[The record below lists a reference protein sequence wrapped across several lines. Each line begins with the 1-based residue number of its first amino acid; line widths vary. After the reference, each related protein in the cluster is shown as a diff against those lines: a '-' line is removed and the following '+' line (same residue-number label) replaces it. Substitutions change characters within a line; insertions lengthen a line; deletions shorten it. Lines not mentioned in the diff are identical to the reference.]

1 MRIKYLSLEFHVFFP
16 PIRVPEIRSRAA
28 LQRCSGHILLINGLG
43 IIQHDCVMHGI
54 CALWSVGVTTRRLA
68 HVAGAA
74 ASKNGVLK
82 EIPTVDGWV
91 KLRTDKREKTP
102 IG

>member
-1 MRIKYLSLEFHVFFP
+1 
-16 PIRVPEIRSRAA
+16 
-28 LQRCSGHILLINGLG
+28 
-43 IIQHDCVMHGI
+43 
-54 CALWSVGVTTRRLA
+54 
-68 HVAGAA
+68 VAGAA